1 MILRNSAYLNQ
12 YAFIPHHHFRS
23 KFEKIISKAYCA
35 EGLNISLL
43 MMSPESKNEK
53 FILGGILAIALL
65 LGIGFWGYYTVRQ
78 PQEMLVSPS
87 PSPSAPAEGYSSK
100 LKVTFTSDIYPYDS
114 SQTNPRLRRYI
125 GKIQNTGERTVDS
138 VRIRVIYF
146 DKSEKPVFE
155 QFVSVATT
163 LKPNFIEEFQFGG
176 LEVPA
181 DWSGK
186 ADYEISEF
194 RFADTQKVEVVPRMY
209 YDHSR
214 LEQPPLQ
221 QILFPF

>member
-1 MILRNSAYLNQ
+1 MV
-12 YAFIPHHHFRS
+12 
-23 KFEKIISKAYCA
+23 
-35 EGLNISLL
+35 

-53 FILGGILAIALL
+53 FILGAILAVALL
-65 LGIGFWGYYTVRQ
+65 FGIGFWGYYAIRQ
-78 PQEMLVSPS
+78 PGEEGAPLSPS
-87 PSPSAPAEGYSSK
+87 PSLLASAEGYGSK
-100 LKVTFTSDIYPYDS
+100 LKVTFTSDIYPPDTIQS
-114 SQTNPRLRRYI
+114 NPRLRRYI
-125 GKIQNTGERTVDS
+125 GKIQNTGERAVDS

-146 DKSEKPVFE
+146 DTSEKALFE
-155 QFVSVATT
+155 QFVSVRTT
-163 LKPNFIEEFQFGG
+163 LKPNFIQEFQFGG

-194 RFADTQKVEVVPRMY
+194 RFADTQKVEVVPRAY
-209 YDHSR
+209 YNHSR

>member
-1 MILRNSAYLNQ
+1 
-12 YAFIPHHHFRS
+12 
-23 KFEKIISKAYCA
+23 
-35 EGLNISLL
+35 
-43 MMSPESKNEK
+43 MSPESRNEK
-53 FILGGILAIALL
+53 FILGSILAIALL
-65 LGIGFWGYYTVRQ
+65 LGIGFWGYYAVRQ
-78 PQEMLVSPS
+78 PEEQEISPS
-87 PSPSAPAEGYSSK
+87 PSPSVFAESYGSK
-100 LKVTFTSDIYPYDS
+100 LKVTFTSDIYPPDAYKS
-114 SQTNPRLRRYI
+114 NPPLNPRLRRYI

-163 LKPNFIEEFQFGG
+163 LKPNFIQEFQFGG

>member
-1 MILRNSAYLNQ
+1 M
-12 YAFIPHHHFRS
+12 FF
-23 KFEKIISKAYCA
+23 
-35 EGLNISLL
+35 GL
-43 MMSPESKNEK
+43 KNET
-53 FILGGILAIALL
+53 FILGLILAIALL
-65 LGIGFWGYYTVRQ
+65 LGIGFWAYYAVKQ
-78 PQEMLVSPS
+78 PGRETTSTPS
-87 PSPSAPAEGYSSK
+87 PSSFALAEQYSST

-114 SQTNPRLRRYI
+114 SKNNPRLRRHI
-125 GKIQNTGERTVDS
+125 GKIQNTGERVIDS

-146 DKSEKPVFE
+146 DKNEKPIFE
-155 QFVSVATT
+155 QFVPINTT
-163 LKPNFIEEFQFGG
+163 LKANFIQEFQFGG

-186 ADYEISEF
+186 VDYEIMEF